1 MRELLLLVAQKLV
14 QMDLGLQQG
23 QESLQ
28 ERVRKRFRGVLK
40 GKGGVV
46 KATRGY
52 CWCYVLLCL
61 GPIG

>member
-1 MRELLLLVAQKLV
+1 MRELLLLVTQKLV

-28 ERVRKRFRGVLK
+28 ERVRKGFRGVLE

-46 KATRGY
+46 KATCGY
-52 CWCYVLLCL
+52 GWGYVLLCL
-61 GPIG
+61 GSIG